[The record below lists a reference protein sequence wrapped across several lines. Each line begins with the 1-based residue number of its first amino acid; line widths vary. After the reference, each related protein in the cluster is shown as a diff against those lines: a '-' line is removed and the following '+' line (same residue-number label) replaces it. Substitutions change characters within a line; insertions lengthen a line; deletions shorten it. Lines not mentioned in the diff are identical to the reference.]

1 MIRKTFVWLLVAGF
15 VGAAASAQT
24 ADELIEKNMQA
35 SGGKEKIEAVKS
47 IRMNGKMVIPQ
58 GMEIPMTIEFKD
70 PDKLRSEAT
79 LQGMT
84 MVQAFDGKGGWKIEP
99 FMGKKD
105 PEPMSE
111 DEIKQARE
119 QLDSMAPL
127 SKYKEMGH
135 TLEYVGKEELEGTPV
150 YKLKLTR
157 KSGDIAYVYLD
168 AESYLM
174 VKMAG
179 KTKVQGQ
186 ELESESTMGDYKAVD
201 GILYPHS
208 VETQLK
214 GMPGKMVMSFSKIE
228 VNPAIEDSR
237 FAMPAVP
244 KKEEAAPP
252 KQ

>member
-1 MIRKTFVWLLVAGF
+1 MNRKTFAWLLVAGL

-24 ADELIEKNMQA
+24 ADELIEKNLQA
-35 SGGKEKIEAVKS
+35 TGGKEKIEAVKS
-47 IRMNGKMVIPQ
+47 MRMTGKLVAMQ
-58 GMEIPMTIEFKD
+58 GMEIPMIMEYKD
-70 PDKLRSEAT
+70 PDKLRSEVT

-84 MVQAFDGKGGWKIEP
+84 MVQAYDGKSGWKIEP

-105 PEPMSE
+105 PEPMSA
-111 DEIKQARE
+111 DEVKQAQE

-127 SKYKEMGH
+127 SKYKEKGH
-135 TLEYVGKEELEGTPV
+135 TLEYVGKEDLEGTPV
-150 YKLKLTR
+150 HKLKMTR
-157 KSGDIAYVYLD
+157 KSGDVAYIYLD
-168 AESYLM
+168 AESHLM

-186 ELESESTMGDYKAVD
+186 EVESESTMGDYKAVD

-208 VETQLK
+208 VETQIK
-214 GMPGKMVMSFSKIE
+214 GMPAKMVMTFSKIE
-228 VNPAIEDSR
+228 VNPAIDDSR
-237 FAMPAVP
+237 FVMPAVA